1 MVLTS
6 TSSSMWHQAQNVLR
20 LTSMA
25 DLGKQRSSCVTR
37 IHQQPVKQITTPLH
51 QVQGTKLVSTI
62 LRRVSGTSSLNLKV
76 YSVASRLQHL
86 MRNCMF
92 GNTMVLRL
100 NYSTMSQS
108 MDWKHLLAK
117 RCTSTSN
124 WNRSPMDCTSIHM
137 MEKDHSI

>member
-20 LTSMA
+20 SILMGALERQHST
-25 DLGKQRSSCVTR
+25 CVTR
-37 IHQQPVKQITTPLH
+37 IRQQPVKQITTPAH
-51 QVQGTKLVSTI
+51 QVRGTKLVSTI

-76 YSVASRLQHL
+76 YSVAFPLQHR
-86 MRNCMF
+86 MRTCMF
-92 GNTMVLRL
+92 GNTMVHRL
-100 NYSTMSQS
+100 NCSTMSQS
-108 MDWKHLLAK
+108 MVWKHPLAK

>member
-1 MVLTS
+1 MVLIS
-6 TSSSMWHQAQNVLR
+6 ISSSMLHQEQNVLR
-20 LTSMA
+20 SILTEA
-25 DLGKQRSSCVTR
+25 LVKQHSTCVTR

-86 MRNCMF
+86 MRTCMF
-92 GNTMVLRL
+92 GSTMVLRL